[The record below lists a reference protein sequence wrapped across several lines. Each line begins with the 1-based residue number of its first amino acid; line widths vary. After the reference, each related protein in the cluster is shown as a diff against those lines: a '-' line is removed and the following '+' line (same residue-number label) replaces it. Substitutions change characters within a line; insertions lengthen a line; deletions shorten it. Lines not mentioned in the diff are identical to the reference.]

1 MIYSFLTHQIDYL
14 AFITAFSLMT
24 TGIVFLFLSIEH
36 KGRLPWIWPAMF
48 GLLQSIYCLLTMLS
62 LSLPDT
68 IVLQAAQPVIYILS
82 FLALAE
88 FSRRSMRIQ
97 AGHNPGI
104 LIYIALLIPVM
115 VSGMFSLSCFEA
127 ACYLAFALPSG
138 FLAALI
144 LWKERSTGL
153 ETPAGKRLGLASICL
168 LTYTLIIIII
178 GSDTGF
184 SFVTLFIPDAYNGIL
199 TFILHLGL
207 AISSFV
213 MFIAFTL
220 FFSSLSENSEQTE
233 KHLPVTKW
241 FVWAIGFVLVA
252 GWLFTEWTGTLE
264 DNTQRKIIL
273 TQARIAS
280 KAIDIPALLT
290 LTGSSEDLAIPG
302 YIHIKSHLM
311 GIHSANPLYRFV
323 YLMGRK
329 GKKVFFYADSE
340 LPDSKDYSPPG
351 QPYEESKDEF
361 LQTFDPGNEITEGPL
376 SDEWGTWIS
385 TSIPVKDPQSG
396 KVLAVLGIDVNAST
410 WMRKIYAARRQ
421 PILATMIITL
431 LVLAFAI
438 DRRRS
443 RLYHLKV
450 VQSEQRLRYAMDAM
464 SEGVWD
470 WDIRTG
476 KIDYNK
482 HWVATLGYSF
492 EEIPLLG
499 DIRKSII
506 HPDDLPVV
514 TESLEAYLLGRTPI
528 YECEAR
534 LKTATGEYRYILDRG
549 KVVEKDAEGAPIRMV
564 GTFTDITLRKKIEQD
579 RRRSE
584 EQYRQ
589 LVENASDVIVETDA
603 SGYIQFINPACERLI
618 GYTTDE
624 CVGKHY
630 LDFIRSDFHKEFAR
644 ATGRQFVKKTPS
656 IYFEAALIRKDG
668 GEVWIGQNIKLL
680 RDGDTPLGFH
690 AVARDITE
698 IRRAEDALRK
708 SEEQYRQL
716 VENASDIIYETDA
729 SGYFRYLNPA
739 AEKNCGYSINEFIG
753 KHYMDFIPKRYH
765 NELARL
771 VGRQFVKK
779 IPTISHEIPMIT
791 KDGREVWLWQSVS
804 LIFDNDTDTVT
815 GFRVVAR
822 DITEKKQAE
831 DALKESEERLHAV
844 FDHVQAG
851 IILID
856 PATHTIISTNKMA
869 ADLCGTT
876 PEQMTGRI
884 CHDQIC
890 PAVKGECPIT
900 DLEQTVDNDERTLL
914 TLDGRRIPILKTVI
928 NVSIGG
934 KAYLLESF
942 IDITARKRAEEALLQ
957 SKEELEKTNKLLE
970 QANLLGIEMTIKAET
985 ANKAKSEFL
994 ANMSHEIR
1002 TPMNGIL
1009 GMSELLLGT
1018 DLNAKQVQYADIIR
1032 KSGDALINLI
1042 NDILDFSKIEADKLD
1057 LEVIDFDLRVTIED
1071 LADLLSVRAAEK
1083 DIELSCLIEPEVPTR
1098 LRGDPGRLRQIIMNL
1113 SGNALKFTDQGE
1125 VAIMVGLIEERDES
1139 VSLKFSISDTGIGI
1153 PSDKIPILFSAFTQ
1167 VDTSTTRKYGGT
1179 GLGLAISK
1187 RLVEMMGGTIS
1198 VESTAGLGATFTFT
1212 AMFMKQPWVA
1222 PAWPKM
1228 LEGISGQHVLIVDD
1242 NATNRAVLSLL
1253 CDTWGVRY
1261 EEASGGE
1268 EALILLKG
1276 AHQKGDPFR
1285 VAILDAI
1292 LKGMSGEELGRN
1304 IRKDPLIKDT
1314 SLVML
1319 SSLAQRGE
1327 ASRLKEA
1334 GFDAYLTKPVK
1345 QSQLFDCLT
1354 TVLGIQNESV
1364 QQGSPWPLVTRH
1376 SISEEKR
1383 RRVRILLVEDNHT
1396 NQLVAMGILEN
1407 LGYQTSVAHNG
1418 IEAIKALETSHYDLV
1433 FMDCQMPGMDGFE
1446 TTSIIRDSHSGVM
1459 NHSVPIIAMTAH
1471 AMKGDREKCLAAG
1484 MDDYLSKPIRSS
1496 DIADMLKKW
1505 LGSLDAKSSD
1515 REQKNLVLPVPG
1527 RPSPVIELE
1536 SALNAEPVFDTADL
1550 LDRFDGDEELVRTVL
1565 SAFFQDIP
1573 NTVSQL
1579 RVALEKADTPG
1590 IGLHAHTIKG
1600 ASGNAGGVAMQEIAF
1615 KIETAGKAGDMGA
1628 AAILMPELLRQFD
1641 LFKIAAEKSGWIGKE
1656 EQRQ

>member
-1 MIYSFLTHQIDYL
+1 MIYSFLT
-14 AFITAFSLMT
+14 
-24 TGIVFLFLSIEH
+24 
-36 KGRLPWIWPAMF
+36 
-48 GLLQSIYCLLTMLS
+48 
-62 LSLPDT
+62 
-68 IVLQAAQPVIYILS
+68 
-82 FLALAE
+82 
-88 FSRRSMRIQ
+88 
-97 AGHNPGI
+97 
-104 LIYIALLIPVM
+104 
-115 VSGMFSLSCFEA
+115 
-127 ACYLAFALPSG
+127 
-138 FLAALI
+138 
-144 LWKERSTGL
+144 
-153 ETPAGKRLGLASICL
+153 
-168 LTYTLIIIII
+168 
-178 GSDTGF
+178 
-184 SFVTLFIPDAYNGIL
+184 
-199 TFILHLGL
+199 
-207 AISSFV
+207 
-213 MFIAFTL
+213 
-220 FFSSLSENSEQTE
+220 
-233 KHLPVTKW
+233 
-241 FVWAIGFVLVA
+241 
-252 GWLFTEWTGTLE
+252 
-264 DNTQRKIIL
+264 
-273 TQARIAS
+273 
-280 KAIDIPALLT
+280 
-290 LTGSSEDLAIPG
+290 
-302 YIHIKSHLM
+302 
-311 GIHSANPLYRFV
+311 
-323 YLMGRK
+323 
-329 GKKVFFYADSE
+329 
-340 LPDSKDYSPPG
+340 
-351 QPYEESKDEF
+351 
-361 LQTFDPGNEITEGPL
+361 
-376 SDEWGTWIS
+376 
-385 TSIPVKDPQSG
+385 
-396 KVLAVLGIDVNAST
+396 
-410 WMRKIYAARRQ
+410 Q

-443 RLYHLKV
+443 RIYHLKV

-470 WDIRTG
+470 WDIRTD
-476 KIDYNK
+476 KINYNK
-482 HWVATLGYSF
+482 HWVTTLGYSF

-506 HPDDLPVV
+506 HPDDLPVI

-549 KVVEKDAEGAPIRMV
+549 KVVEKDAEGVPIRMI

-584 EQYRQ
+584 DLYRQ

-630 LDFIRSDFHKEFAR
+630 LDFVRSDFHKEFAR

-753 KHYMDFIPKRYH
+753 KHYLDFIPKRYH

-822 DITEKKQAE
+822 DITGRKQAE
-831 DALKESEERLHAV
+831 EALRLSEEKYRRILENMEEAYIEIDLKGNFTFFNQAACRMMGYSPEDLLGLNYRSYTSPETSKHIFEIFNRVYQTGKPELMVDYQIIHKDGSLRDHELSVGLVSDASGNPVGFHALSRDVTERKRAENSLRESEERYRSILDNMEEGYYEVDLKGNFTFANPKAAQKMGYEQDEIKGINFRQYTDEENSKKVFNAYHHVFMTGETLTNVGWEVKDRKGKKIFVESSISLRHDANGKPMGFSGVFRDITQRMHAEEALKASEERLHAV

-856 PATHTIISTNKMA
+856 PETHIIVSANKMA
-869 ADLCGTT
+869 AELCGTN

-900 DLEQTVDNDERTLL
+900 DLKQTVDNDERTLL

-942 IDITARKRAEEALLQ
+942 IDITARKQAEEALLQ
-957 SKEELEKTNKLLE
+957 SKEELEKANKLLE
-970 QANLLGIEMTIKAET
+970 QANLLSIEMTIKAET

-1071 LADLLSVRAAEK
+1071 LAELLSVRAAEK
-1083 DIELSCLIEPEVPTR
+1083 DIELSYLIEPHVPTR

-1113 SGNALKFTDQGE
+1113 SGNALKFTDQGD
-1125 VAIMVGLIEERDES
+1125 VAIRVGLIEERDES
-1139 VSLKFSISDTGIGI
+1139 VSLEFSISDTGIGI

-1198 VESTAGLGATFTFT
+1198 VESTEGLGSTFTFT

-1228 LEGISGQHVLIVDD
+1228 HEGISGQHVLIVDD

-1268 EALILLKG
+1268 EALTRLKQ

-1292 LKGMSGEELGRN
+1292 LEGMSGEDLGRN
-1304 IRKDPLIKDT
+1304 IRKDPLIRDT

-1345 QSQLFDCLT
+1345 QSQLFCCLA
-1354 TVLGIQNESV
+1354 TVLGMQNEIV

-1376 SISEEKR
+1376 SMSEEKR
-1383 RRVRILLVEDNHT
+1383 RRVNILLVEDNHT

-1407 LGYQTSVAHNG
+1407 LGYQTSVAYNG

-1446 TTSIIRDSHSGVM
+1446 TTSIIRDPHSGVM

-1515 REQKNLVLPVPG
+1515 REQKDLVLPVPG
-1527 RPSPVIELE
+1527 RPSPVTELE
-1536 SALNAEPVFDTADL
+1536 SALNAESVFDTADL

-1579 RVALEKADTPG
+1579 RVALEKADAPG

-1600 ASGNAGGVAMQEIAF
+1600 ASGNAGGGQC
-1615 KIETAGKAGDMGA
+1615 KK
-1628 AAILMPELLRQFD
+1628 LH
-1641 LFKIAAEKSGWIGKE
+1641 S
-1656 EQRQ
+1656 